1 MQASGRSWKE
11 AGQRAGTLRSQNV
24 SSSWDEKM
32 RVKAETKIFRENRAA
47 AIATRKVKLQVCPMA
62 LDHCSVGCC
71 TCQCIVTSPEHPSM
85 YTQMPSVQMYRVPV
99 AQHFTAVRTVAR
111 SHGLISET

>member
-24 SSSWDEKM
+24 SSSWVEKM

-47 AIATRKVKLQVCPMA
+47 AIATRKAKLQVCPMA
-62 LDHCSVGCC
+62 LVIAVLASVQARRILASPGC
-71 TCQCIVTSPEHPSM
+71 PSVYM
-85 YTQMPSVQMYRVPV
+85 QMPSVQMQKVIV
-99 AQHFTAVRTVAR
+99 AQHFTAVVRQLVR
-111 SHGLISET
+111 